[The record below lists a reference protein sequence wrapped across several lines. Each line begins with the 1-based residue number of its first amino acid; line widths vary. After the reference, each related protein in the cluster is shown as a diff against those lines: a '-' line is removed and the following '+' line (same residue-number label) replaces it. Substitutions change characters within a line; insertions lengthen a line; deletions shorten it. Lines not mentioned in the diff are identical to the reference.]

1 MFKLC
6 RTLTQISIGADDTT
20 NQRFYIDDVV
30 IKR

>member
-1 MFKLC
+1 MFFNYY
-6 RTLTQISIGADDTT
+6 IHIGADDTT